1 MRTLRRYAP
10 VAGLLALALAAA
22 ACGAG
27 GAGASKQLKIGMAV
41 ANNSQNFGVEMM
53 NGGTAAAKDLG
64 GVDFKAVGPPNTDGP
79 AEQQLFQN
87 LTQTSRDGIVLMNL
101 DPPLFTRPAARAIDQ
116 GIPVIAMDTAPL
128 DGSKITLYVG
138 NDNYEIGQKLA
149 DEALK
154 RLPKDPSGEV
164 VVGVPNPG
172 APVLDSRAKGIKDTF
187 AKKAPKV
194 KVLGPY
200 QTFSDP
206 GQNYNAWSQQVHAHP
221 KALAFLGVG
230 DADSYDLARIKQEE
244 HGTYLVAGT
253 DVDTKTLE
261 YVKKGV
267 DFVTIDPE
275 HFLKGY
281 VSTALLIKSV
291 RSGKFPKGWF
301 KMPSLVVDKS
311 NIDDIIARQKSPAAA
326 LKWYRP
332 QIDKLLGDVNA
343 QMHPI
348 GEAR

>member
-1 MRTLRRYAP
+1 MRTARRYAP
-10 VAGLLALALAAA
+10 VAGLLALVLAA
-22 ACGAG
+22 ACGS
-27 GAGASKQLKIGMAV
+27 GAGSDQKLKIGLAV

-53 NGGTAAAKDLG
+53 NGGNAVAAKLG
-64 GVDFKAVGPPNTDGP
+64 NVDFQAVGPPSTDGP

-128 DGSKITLYVG
+128 NGSKITLYVG

-149 DEALK
+149 DAALK
-154 RLPKDPSGEV
+154 RLPDDPSGEV

-172 APVLDSRAKGIKDTF
+172 APVLDSRAKGIKDTLN
-187 AKKAPKV
+187 KKAPKI

-230 DADSYDLARIKQEE
+230 DADSYDLARIKQQDK
-244 HGTYLVAGT
+244 GKYLVAGT
-253 DVDTKTLE
+253 DVDEKTLE

-281 VSTALLIKSV
+281 VSTALVIKSV
-291 RSGKFPKGWF
+291 RSGTFPKGWF

-311 NIDDIIARQKSPAAA
+311 NIDEIIERQKSPAAA
-326 LKWYRP
+326 LKWYQP
-332 QIDKLLGDVNA
+332 QIDKLLGNVDA
-343 QMHPI
+343 QMHPL
-348 GEAR
+348 GDAR